1 MKYTTNL
8 NDKDTIF
15 KYSILFNTM
24 LDFHYTRQW
33 LIKSYG
39 YGLNMKS
46 HQCEEY
52 NRVTW
57 GYILERHAYMIYL
70 RNDDMLIWF
79 KLKYGESNK

>member
-57 GYILERHAYMIYL
+57 
-70 RNDDMLIWF
+70 
-79 KLKYGESNK
+79 